1 MATGLVN
8 VVSQGQCRLDFV
20 STTVLRLSRFQGKW
34 VSVKVGSDWLAHEIP
49 SAGVDL
55 ANTGLTAATKYNIYA
70 FDNAGTLTLEASTT
84 AHAVDA
90 DTGVRIKNGDATR
103 TLVGLAY
110 MGAGTPGVFLA
121 QGIGTLSWF
130 NRRRTIS
137 GISFSTHS
145 SLNNA
150 AYTESATGFRV
161 PFVNWSDD
169 LPHAN
174 YNTSGGVNAGADQWL
189 ALYVDGTTILCEQYG
204 GTAGTTYMRTGL
216 AAYVTTVTDETQH
229 YVTLMQ
235 KESGAQ
241 FVNGNQTTSKM
252 ATVAQ
257 VCVMG

>member
-8 VVSQGQCRLDFV
+8 VVLQGQCRLDFV

-34 VSVKVGSDWLAHEIP
+34 ISVKVGSDWLAHEIP
-49 SAGVDL
+49 AAGVDL

-70 FDNAGTLTLEASTT
+70 FDDSGTLTLEASTT

-90 DTGVRIKNGDATR
+90 DTGIAIKSGDATR

-137 GISFSTHS
+137 EISHATHYGVG
-145 SLNNA
+145 NA
-150 AYTESATGFRV
+150 GYTEVNSAFRI

-169 LPHAN
+169 KPHAI
-174 YNTSGGVNAGADQWL
+174 YNTAGGVNAGADQWM
-189 ALYVDGTTILCEQYG
+189 ALYLDGTTFMCEQYG
-204 GTAGTTYMRTGL
+204 GTAATVFMRTCLGL
-216 AAYVTTVTDETQH
+216 YVLDATDETQH
-229 YVTLMQ
+229 YVTLMT
-235 KESGAQ
+235 KESGTQ
-241 FVNGNQTTSKM
+241 FINGNQTTSKM
-252 ATVAQ
+252 STEAQ

>member
-1 MATGLVN
+1 MADLVN
-8 VVSQGQCRLDFV
+8 VAPGQCRLNFV
-20 STTVLRLSRFQGKW
+20 STTQLALSRFQGAYMPMKIGGVW
-34 VSVKVGSDWLAHEIP
+34 EAKLIP
-49 SAGVDL
+49 ASPVTL
-55 ANTGLTAATKYNIYA
+55 ANTGLTAATKYNIYS

-84 AHAVDA
+84 AHTPDT
-90 DTGVRIKNGDATR
+90 DTGVEIKTGDASR
-103 TLVGLAY
+103 TLVGMAY

-130 NRRRTIS
+130 NRRRTVS
-137 GISFSTHS
+137 AISFSTQS

-150 AYTESATGFRV
+150 SYTESATGFRV
-161 PFVNWSDD
+161 PFVNWADD
-169 LPHAN
+169 LPSAQ
-174 YNTSGGVNAGADQWL
+174 YNTSGGVNSGADQWL
-189 ALYVDGTTILCEQYG
+189 ALYVDGTTLLCEQYG
-204 GTAGTTYMRTGL
+204 GTAGTVFMRTGL